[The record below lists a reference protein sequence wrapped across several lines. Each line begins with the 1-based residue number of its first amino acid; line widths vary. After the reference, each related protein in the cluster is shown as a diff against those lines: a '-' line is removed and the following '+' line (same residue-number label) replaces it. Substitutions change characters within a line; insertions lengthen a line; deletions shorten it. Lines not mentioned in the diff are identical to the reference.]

1 MKKNAIIWSVIA
13 VALVVLIV
21 GATILYNSLAKDY
34 KPNNVVVLSSSQKE
48 TASTEASSEEIT
60 SKETTSK
67 ETSTTSEKT
76 ASKVKPSSEVKL
88 SSTAETSSEETV
100 DEPNFYDFTVVDKN
114 GKDVALSKFLGKP
127 IVINFWTSWC
137 GYCVREMPDFDKAA
151 KKYTDVEF
159 VMVNATAD
167 KRETEEKAKDYI
179 KDNKFTLNFYFDM
192 YKDAVFQY
200 GITSYPTTF
209 FLDSKGNIVSYSA
222 GSLDYDGL
230 VDCIE
235 MIRSVK

>member
-48 TASTEASSEEIT
+48 TASTEASS
-60 SKETTSK
+60 KETTSK
-67 ETSTTSEKT
+67 ETLTTSEKT

-88 SSTAETSSEETV
+88 SSTVETSSEEVV
-100 DEPNFYDFTVVDKN
+100 DEPDFYDFTVVDKN

-127 IVINFWTSWC
+127 IVVNFWTSWC
-137 GYCVREMPDFDKAA
+137 GYCKREMPDFEKAA
-151 KKYTDVEF
+151 KKYPDVEF

-179 KDNKFTLNFYFDM
+179 KEKGFDLNFYFDI

-200 GITSYPTTF
+200 GITAYPTTF
-209 FLDSKGNIVSYSA
+209 FLDSKGNIVSYSS

-235 MIRSVK
+235 MIRMVK